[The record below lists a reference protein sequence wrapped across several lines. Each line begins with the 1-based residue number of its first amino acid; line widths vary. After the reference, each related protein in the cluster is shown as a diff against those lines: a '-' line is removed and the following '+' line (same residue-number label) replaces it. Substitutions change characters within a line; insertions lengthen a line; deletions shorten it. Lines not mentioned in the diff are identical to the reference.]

1 MSLVLKKFFRIRQ
14 KKKLQTLESFF
25 FALFLSVS
33 VEKIIECCK
42 SVTQDLKRSHLMKQ
56 ALIRNVKGIKRKG
69 FRSQQHPALEGS
81 DC

>member
-1 MSLVLKKFFRIRQ
+1 MLKKFFRIRQ
-14 KKKLQTLESFF
+14 KKKNFKHWSLFF